1 MTDMSLSSLTSFNA
15 HNRRQL
21 FNLIALHLLWS
32 MAVLAGWAVSLSL
45 PAANAWWSTVFLM
58 LQLFAAAQLLLPLLR
73 MQPQERGRFFYLFWG
88 GALVFLVWLVNRFA
102 PGGPWQPVAG
112 AFASG
117 LLLLAGAL
125 VGISLARFVK
135 RLWEILPLCL
145 VMSLADFSSWLFG
158 PTADFARQIEN
169 HYRDPIGPP
178 PLVDIL
184 LVKLAVPGAGDLI
197 PVFGVADWI
206 VAVFFV
212 GVAQRHGFNDN
223 LLGTPPFVLSQQQ
236 RLGRYLPLSIVALFA
251 AVMLAHSSGLF
262 IPALPLIALVML
274 IWFGVA
280 TFVNKERLL

>member
-1 MTDMSLSSLTSFNA
+1 MSLASLISFNA
-15 HNRRQL
+15 HNRRQIFRL
-21 FNLIALHLLWS
+21 VALHLLWS
-32 MAVLAGWAVSLSL
+32 LAVLASWAAGLTLS
-45 PAANAWWSTVFLM
+45 AANAWWAILFLV
-58 LQLFAAAQLLLPLLR
+58 LQLFAAAQLLLPLVR
-73 MQPQERGRFFYLFWG
+73 MQPQERNRFFYLFWG
-88 GALVFLVWLVNRFA
+88 GALIVLVWLVNRFA
-102 PGGPWQPVAG
+102 PGGPWQPATS

-125 VGISLARFVK
+125 VGMSLARFVK

-169 HYRDPIGPP
+169 HYRAPVGPP
-178 PLVDIL
+178 PLVDML
-184 LVKLAVPGAGDLI
+184 LVKLATPGATSLM

-223 LLGTPPFVLSQQQ
+223 LLGTPTFVLSRQH

-251 AVMLAHSSGLF
+251 AVMLAQNSGLF

-274 IWFGVA
+274 IWFGLA
-280 TFVNKERLL
+280 SCIRKDSRA